1 MLHAFITIFYLAC
14 FILRKHFIRHAYQ
27 GLQLMYIHTHT
38 HTHTYTHTHAHTH
51 DAGIVGYVM
60 ESGEQVF
67 HALDEPDVTHTRTH
81 THMTQA

>member
-1 MLHAFITIFYLAC
+1 
-14 FILRKHFIRHAYQ
+14 
-27 GLQLMYIHTHT
+27 MYIHTHT